1 MKWIGRILLTLVIL
15 LVVVILGGWLYLRTS
30 LPKTSGSV
38 QLSGLDGP
46 VEVVRDK
53 DGVPHIF
60 AGTDNDAF
68 FALGYV
74 HAQDRMWQLEFQRRI
89 GAGRLSEIL
98 GEATLDTD
106 KFLRTLGP
114 YRAAETAWPALNP
127 DVQAASSPN
136 FLIRYPICR

>member
-60 AGTDNDAF
+60 AGTPVTRCIISNK
-68 FALGYV
+68 
-74 HAQDRMWQLEFQRRI
+74 
-89 GAGRLSEIL
+89 
-98 GEATLDTD
+98 T
-106 KFLRTLGP
+106 
-114 YRAAETAWPALNP
+114 
-127 DVQAASSPN
+127 
-136 FLIRYPICR
+136 